1 MKKTYYEVLGVP
13 RDADEKTI
21 RAAYRKLV
29 LLYHPDRNREDG
41 ANEAFIRISKA
52 WEVLGDPARRK
63 SYDDLIR
70 QTEDR
75 ERRAKTKPKAAV
87 QGTAG
92 ESLGAKRAPPA
103 TADLVRLTALL
114 NRARYAEAESLATRL
129 TRTHPTEA
137 LPYAVLGD
145 IARYRGDLREAAR
158 LYALAAQMDPRNPV
172 YLRKHEELV
181 SAKRRPIPDDEDSER
196 RSTYPLMVGGGIVI
210 ASGAYLGLSRE
221 PTMFGGDGP
230 IGSWTLGLVVMLF
243 LCGVTMGAC
252 LTLAGYLDRFW
263 AVRGAAVMRY
273 PPSLVLGLVALVN
286 FWAAVALYLGV
297 GASQNAFNPSTSRLI
312 GAVVAVTAI
321 LALASGASHEIKPVE
336 TLTWGGNVAYFG
348 ALCGW
353 MVVDGFRQ

>member
-1 MKKTYYEVLGVP
+1 MKKTYYDVLGVP
-13 RDADEKTI
+13 RNADEKAI

-29 LLYHPDRNREDG
+29 LLYHPDRNSDDG
-41 ANEAFIRISKA
+41 AAEDFLRVSKA

-63 SYDDLIR
+63 GYDELIR
-70 QTEDR
+70 QTEER
-75 ERRAKTKPKAAV
+75 ERKAKSKPSSGSPA
-87 QGTAG
+87 
-92 ESLGAKRAPPA
+92 ESLSAKRSPPA

-114 NRARYAEAESLATRL
+114 NRTRYNEAEALAQRL

-181 SAKRRPIPDDEDSER
+181 GTKRRAKADDEDAEE
-196 RSTYPLMVGGGIVI
+196 RSTYPLMVGSGIVI
-210 ASGAYLGLSRE
+210 ASGAYLGLSHE

-230 IGSWTLGLVVMLF
+230 IGTWTLGLVVMLF

-297 GASQNAFNPSTSRLI
+297 GASQNAFNPSTSRLV
-312 GAVVAVTAI
+312 GAVAIVTGI
-321 LALASGASHEIKPVE
+321 LALACGISHEIKPME
-336 TLTWGGNVAYFG
+336 TLTWGGNVAYLG

-353 MVVDGFRQ
+353 MVVDGFRE

>member
-1 MKKTYYEVLGVP
+1 MKKTYYDVLGIP

-29 LLYHPDRNREDG
+29 LQYHPDRNQDAG
-41 ANEAFIRISKA
+41 ASEAFIRISKA
-52 WEVLGDPARRK
+52 WEVLGDPVRRK
-63 SYDDLIR
+63 GYDELIR
-70 QTEDR
+70 QTEER
-75 ERRAKTKPKAAV
+75 ERKAKTKPAASAP
-87 QGTAG
+87 T
-92 ESLGAKRAPPA
+92 ESLSAKRGPPA

-114 NRARYAEAESLATRL
+114 NRTRYNEAEALAQRL
-129 TRTHPTEA
+129 TRTHPAEA

-158 LYALAAQMDPRNPV
+158 FYALAAQMDPRNPV

-181 SAKRRPIPDDEDSER
+181 SAKRRPKADDEDAEE
-196 RSTYPLMVGGGIVI
+196 RSTYPLMVGSGIVI
-210 ASGAYLGLSRE
+210 ASGAYLGLSSE
-221 PTMFGGDGP
+221 PTMFHGDGP
-230 IGSWTLGLVVMLF
+230 IGTWTLGLVVMLF

-297 GASQNAFNPSTSRLI
+297 GASQNAFNPSTSRLV
-312 GAVVAVTAI
+312 GAVAVVTAM
-321 LALASGASHEIKPVE
+321 LSLASGLSREINPIEV
-336 TLTWGGNVAYFG
+336 LTWGGNVAYLG

-353 MVVDGFRQ
+353 MVVDGFRE